1 MLSRGGEFSGYM
13 ASLYIKNNEDIS
25 SFKYLMEP
33 QYISPEILENE
44 HNSEIIEDAKISRRW
59 ITDENNGTVYTFVLD
74 DKK

>member
-25 SFKYLMEP
+25 SFKYLMEL

-44 HNSEIIEDAKISRRW
+44 HNSEIIEDAKSSKRW